1 MGQTVTRE
9 VFKQIAQQAI
19 EQVTVAA
26 EKATGRVLPRAYCF
40 SWLAQK
46 EVVEDGDV
54 AEFLT
59 SFAYVDASH
68 IWPCWDLF
76 LEHLRPDG
84 KLLLMGYRAGFAPCP
99 YGEHFDYMSLGHG
112 AGHVGPFK
120 LGCQHFAEQ
129 LMAERERKRG

>member
-1 MGQTVTRE
+1 MTRE
-9 VFKQIAQQAI
+9 AFRQIAQRAI

-26 EKATGRVLPRAYCF
+26 EHATARALPRAYCF

-46 EVVEDGDV
+46 EVVADGDV
-54 AEFLT
+54 AAFLT
-59 SFAYVDASH
+59 DFGYVDESH

-99 YGEHFDYMSLGHG
+99 YGGHGDYKSPGHG

-120 LGCQHFAEQ
+120 LGCQHIVEQ
-129 LMAERERKRG
+129 LTAERPAR